1 MAVILPP
8 AFQFIVCTY
17 RPWNVL
23 LVDQRCHG
31 ASAKLDGFSPPH
43 TLAAAATDLAEVG
56 QSVSGANG
64 TLHPMVIINMTA
76 LAALKSAKEPSV
88 LCS

>member
-1 MAVILPP
+1 M
-8 AFQFIVCTY
+8 
-17 RPWNVL
+17 L

-56 QSVSGANG
+56 PGSAPGAK
-64 TLHPMVIINMTA
+64 A
-76 LAALKSAKEPSV
+76 
-88 LCS
+88 

>member
-1 MAVILPP
+1 MFSSLN
-8 AFQFIVCTY
+8 

-56 QSVSGANG
+56 QGSAASGA
-64 TLHPMVIINMTA
+64 LHPPA
-76 LAALKSAKEPSV
+76 LNYMDVA
-88 LCS
+88 CGTT